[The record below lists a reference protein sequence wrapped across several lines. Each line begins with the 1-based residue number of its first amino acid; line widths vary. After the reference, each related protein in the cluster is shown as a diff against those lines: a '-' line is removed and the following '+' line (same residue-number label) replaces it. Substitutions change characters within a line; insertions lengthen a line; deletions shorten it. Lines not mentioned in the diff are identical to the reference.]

1 MIAAV
6 LLGVGTVVSVL
17 VIWLRGDRLSRWVP
31 VGLMTG
37 LVAGAALAVALG
49 DRLSGRPHAAFV
61 VVGLVAAAVGG
72 SHLTTVVFEAV
83 DEADVSE
90 REAAD
95 ELRDPLRDGF
105 RDEIGEGRSLRTA
118 GQVLRGGAWIGILER
133 VAVFAALVARW
144 PEGIAIVL
152 AVKGLGRYPELRSGR
167 SPGLAERFIIGTL
180 VSVLWAALCAY
191 AASGP
196 ALG

>member
-1 MIAAV
+1 VIAAV
-6 LLGVGTVVSVL
+6 LLGLGTVLSLLIVGL
-17 VIWLRGDRLSRWVP
+17 HGDRLARWIP
-31 VGLMTG
+31 LGLMVL
-37 LVAGAALAVALG
+37 LVAGAGLATALG
-49 DRLSGRPHAAFV
+49 SQLTGRAHAAVV
-61 VVGLVAAAVGG
+61 VVGLVVAGVAG
-72 SHLTTVVFEAV
+72 SLVATAVFEAI
-83 DEADVSE
+83 DEHDDPTDPTDADG
-90 REAAD
+90 AD
-95 ELRDPLRDGF
+95 RVGHRPGPEDGLR
-105 RDEIGEGRSLRTA
+105 SA
-118 GQVLRGGAWIGILER
+118 GLVLRGGAWIGFLER
-133 VAVFAALVARW
+133 VAVFAALIGRW

>member
-1 MIAAV
+1 MTRAV
-6 LLGVGTVVSVL
+6 LLGLGTLVAVL
-17 VIWLRGDRLSRWVP
+17 AIRLRGDRLVRWLP

-37 LVAGAALAVALG
+37 LVAGAGLAVALG
-49 DRLSGRPHAAFV
+49 DRLTGRPHAAFV

-72 SHLTTVVFEAV
+72 SHLTTLVFDAV
-83 DEADVSE
+83 DEEEASGRDDLSDDLSE
-90 REAAD
+90 NRRED
-95 ELRDPLRDGF
+95 RRDDQ
-105 RDEIGEGRSLRTA
+105 SLRTA
-118 GQVLRGGAWIGILER
+118 GQILRGGAWISILER
-133 VAVFAALVARW
+133 LAVFAALVARW

-167 SPGLAERFIIGTL
+167 NPGLAERFIIGTL